1 MLKIIAITYLL
12 AMWHILITKIAVNSA
27 YFGVFELYFKQN
39 NKNIIFTTIFATF
52 YFEIAA
58 KRVKIV
64 NF

>member
-1 MLKIIAITYLL
+1 ML
-12 AMWHILITKIAVNSA
+12 HIFITKIAVNSA

-39 NKNIIFTTIFATF
+39 NKNIIFTTIFPTF